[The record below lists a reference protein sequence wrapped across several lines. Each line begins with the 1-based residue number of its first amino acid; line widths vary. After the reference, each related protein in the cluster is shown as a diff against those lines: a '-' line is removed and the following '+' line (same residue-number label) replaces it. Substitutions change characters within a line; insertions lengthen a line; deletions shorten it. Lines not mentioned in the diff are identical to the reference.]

1 MLLTSDEEVGLIGA
15 AAMKKCLKS
24 KYLLNLDTEDF
35 GDICVSCAGG
45 FRVTFE
51 REF

>member
-1 MLLTSDEEVGLIGA
+1 MPGTFSIPLVAGTDI
-15 AAMKKCLKS
+15 KKCLKS